1 MKELLRK
8 IYVRASEY
16 KGKLVL
22 SIVLAVLGSLLTA
35 LCPQFTRLLVDAVS
49 EGVAGTVNWNKVI
62 MYTLL
67 ASGVLLSGCAV
78 SYIQNFMLSNIS
90 QYMGRKLRDEISR
103 KIDRI
108 PLSYFD
114 THPLGD
120 VLSRITSDLNVMIT
134 AMTNNLSAF
143 ISTVI
148 SVASSLVLMFMMDV
162 PMAAAIVIWT
172 GTFIAA
178 AKMLAGRSRKYFA
191 EVQALTG
198 ELNSQ
203 AEEVFNG
210 LLVVKAFNGEREVK
224 KVFSES
230 SRSLYRASVRAQILT
245 GLMNQIMNVN
255 SLGSQLLIVLACSY
269 LIISGYGNMSLGIML
284 AFMSYARL
292 LAGSLL
298 NASQTV
304 SMFQPAIVSAQR
316 IFELLEHEEMTEDVS
331 RDYELPAVKGNV
343 EFSGVKFGY
352 VPERIVIDGFSA
364 EVKAGQKAAIVGPT
378 GAGKSTVINLL
389 MRFYELNGG
398 QILLDGI
405 PIDYLSRK
413 ELHRHIGIVP
423 QEVWTFSG
431 TIRDNIVYST
441 ENATEERLEEVLDES
456 GLRYF
461 IDAMPDGLNTV
472 ITETSSLSSGQK
484 QLITIA
490 RAMIKNAP
498 VLILDEATSSVDT
511 LTEKVIQASLDKLM
525 KGRTSFV
532 IAHRLSTIKNAD
544 VIFVMKDGNIAET
557 GTHESLLRQ
566 NGIYADLYNSQFA
579 DGEKE

>member
-22 SIVLAVLGSLLTA
+22 SLVLAVLGSLLTA

-78 SYIQNFMLSNIS
+78 SYIQNFMLSNVS

-331 RDYELPAVKGNV
+331 RDYELPAVKGDV

-405 PIDYLSRK
+405 PIDRLSRK

-431 TIRDNIVYST
+431 TIRDNIIYST

>member
-22 SIVLAVLGSLLTA
+22 SLVLAVLGSLLTA

-78 SYIQNFMLSNIS
+78 SYIQNFMLSNVS

-316 IFELLEHEEMTEDVS
+316 IFELLEHEEMAEDVS
-331 RDYELPAVKGNV
+331 RDYELPAVKGDV

-405 PIDYLSRK
+405 PIDRLSRK

-431 TIRDNIVYST
+431 TIRDNIIYST

>member
-22 SIVLAVLGSLLTA
+22 SLVLAVLGSLLTA

-78 SYIQNFMLSNIS
+78 SYIQNFMLSNVS

-331 RDYELPAVKGNV
+331 RDYELPAVKGDV

-405 PIDYLSRK
+405 PIDRLSRK

>member
-1 MKELLRK
+1 M
-8 IYVRASEY
+8 
-16 KGKLVL
+16 
-22 SIVLAVLGSLLTA
+22 
-35 LCPQFTRLLVDAVS
+35 
-49 EGVAGTVNWNKVI
+49 
-62 MYTLL
+62 
-67 ASGVLLSGCAV
+67 
-78 SYIQNFMLSNIS
+78 
-90 QYMGRKLRDEISR
+90 
-103 KIDRI
+103 
-108 PLSYFD
+108 
-114 THPLGD
+114 
-120 VLSRITSDLNVMIT
+120 
-134 AMTNNLSAF
+134 
-143 ISTVI
+143 
-148 SVASSLVLMFMMDV
+148 
-162 PMAAAIVIWT
+162 
-172 GTFIAA
+172 
-178 AKMLAGRSRKYFA
+178 
-191 EVQALTG
+191 
-198 ELNSQ
+198 
-203 AEEVFNG
+203 FNG

-316 IFELLEHEEMTEDVS
+316 IFELLEHEEMAEDVS
-331 RDYELPAVKGNV
+331 RDYELPAVKGDV

-405 PIDYLSRK
+405 PIDRLSRK

-431 TIRDNIVYST
+431 TIRDNIIYST

>member
-1 MKELLRK
+1 M
-8 IYVRASEY
+8 
-16 KGKLVL
+16 
-22 SIVLAVLGSLLTA
+22 
-35 LCPQFTRLLVDAVS
+35 
-49 EGVAGTVNWNKVI
+49 
-62 MYTLL
+62 
-67 ASGVLLSGCAV
+67 
-78 SYIQNFMLSNIS
+78 
-90 QYMGRKLRDEISR
+90 
-103 KIDRI
+103 
-108 PLSYFD
+108 
-114 THPLGD
+114 
-120 VLSRITSDLNVMIT
+120 
-134 AMTNNLSAF
+134 
-143 ISTVI
+143 
-148 SVASSLVLMFMMDV
+148 
-162 PMAAAIVIWT
+162 
-172 GTFIAA
+172 
-178 AKMLAGRSRKYFA
+178 
-191 EVQALTG
+191 
-198 ELNSQ
+198 
-203 AEEVFNG
+203 
-210 LLVVKAFNGEREVK
+210 
-224 KVFSES
+224 
-230 SRSLYRASVRAQILT
+230 
-245 GLMNQIMNVN
+245 
-255 SLGSQLLIVLACSY
+255 
-269 LIISGYGNMSLGIML
+269 
-284 AFMSYARL
+284 
-292 LAGSLL
+292 
-298 NASQTV
+298 
-304 SMFQPAIVSAQR
+304 
-316 IFELLEHEEMTEDVS
+316 
-331 RDYELPAVKGNV
+331 
-343 EFSGVKFGY
+343 KFGY

-405 PIDYLSRK
+405 PIDRLSRK